1 MSCDA
6 IRSAMGAA
14 GDGGWPPAVTAHLA
28 TCEACVDAAIA
39 LALAHRPAGTA
50 PASFAADVARA
61 ARLATPS
68 PRRRSRGL
76 IAGLVAGAVAA
87 AAVAVWVAPASLERG
102 ALPIAAFVLAC
113 GEGLALAAVTL
124 NADVVRQ
131 RTRSN
136 SS

>member
-76 IAGLVAGAVAA
+76 IAGLVAA
-87 AAVAVWVAPASLERG
+87 ASLERG